1 MKTIIHILILSCAM
15 SLGFMANAQDHRDI
29 FEDKAKV
36 GPLNPVLRPVTLKGT
51 DTKPVLSNPF
61 LLDFHYEQLIRVIKD
76 SLSQVQIQFEK
87 PGEIIVTTK
96 DRPLTIRY
104 ALPDAI
110 RFKDQQAMEDA
121 VLILKSSNQP
131 DGPQKR
137 VIIEEKNQL
146 NTAFFW
152 ETHAATFSFKTAD
165 GLLLEQESMKDDQ
178 EQKAGYKNIP
188 LFVLADGQKQE
199 LVLGKPL
206 RFSHKGEDYIAYA
219 QESSYLYTED
229 DGGCASGGYIIRA
242 IVSSSI
248 ILK

>member
-1 MKTIIHILILSCAM
+1 
-15 SLGFMANAQDHRDI
+15 MANAQDDHRDI

-51 DTKPVLSNPF
+51 DTKPVQSNPY
-61 LLDFHYEQLIRVIKD
+61 LLDFHFEQLTRVIKD

-104 ALPDAI
+104 ALPDAL
-110 RFKDQQAMEDA
+110 RFKDQQTLEDA
-121 VLILKSSNQP
+121 ILILNSSNQP

-137 VIIEEKNQL
+137 VIIEEKNKL
-146 NTAFFW
+146 DTAFFW
-152 ETHAATFSFKTAD
+152 ETHAAAFSYKTAD
-165 GLLLEQESMKDDQ
+165 GLLIEQESISDDQ
-178 EQKAGYKNIP
+178 EQREGYKNIS
-188 LFVLADGQKQE
+188 LFVFADGQKQE

-206 RFSHKGEDYIAYA
+206 RFSHKGEEYIAYA
-219 QESSYLYTED
+219 QESSYLYSDD
-229 DGGCASGGYIIRA
+229 DGGCASGGYILRA
-242 IVSSSI
+242 VISSSM